1 MYSLYWLRRSRTSSL
16 RRSSTA
22 NSSEMT
28 SAIFSAT
35 RSGFDVSMV
44 PGVRL
49 FTSCLEMYE
58 TNSLAHSMLLAR
70 EFVSYISK
78 QLVKSLTPGT
88 IETSNPDLVAEK
100 IAEVISE
107 ELAVEDR
114 LNDEVRDLLSQY
126 SEYMRRESVS
136 YQEMFR
142 RIKNTLISQRKVV
155 KASGRDTGDAM
166 KLSRDKVTDISHKVI
181 EMLRKSRELRLRNK
195 DSNAVRL
202 EIVRLMTEVLMTED
216 KVDRAARA
224 KIRTQKRDIP
234 EGSEEW
240 DILLRRY
247 YSEELKK
254 LGIDIAGR

>member
-1 MYSLYWLRRSRTSSL
+1 
-16 RRSSTA
+16 
-22 NSSEMT
+22 
-28 SAIFSAT
+28 
-35 RSGFDVSMV
+35 
-44 PGVRL
+44 
-49 FTSCLEMYE
+49 
-58 TNSLAHSMLLAR
+58 MLLAR
-70 EFVSYISK
+70 EFVTYISK
-78 QLVKSLTPGT
+78 QIVKSLTPGT
-88 IETSNPDLVAEK
+88 IETSSPELVAEK

-107 ELAVEDR
+107 ELSAEDR

-126 SEYMRRESVS
+126 SEYMRREGVS

-166 KLSRDKVTDISHKVI
+166 KLSRDKVTDISHKIV
-181 EMLRKSRELRLRNK
+181 EMLRKSRDLRLRNK
-195 DSNAVRL
+195 DTNAVRL
-202 EIVRLMTEVLMTED
+202 EIVRHMTEVLVTED

-224 KIRTQKRDIP
+224 KVRTLKRDIP

-240 DILLRRY
+240 DLLLRRY

>member
-1 MYSLYWLRRSRTSSL
+1 
-16 RRSSTA
+16 
-22 NSSEMT
+22 
-28 SAIFSAT
+28 
-35 RSGFDVSMV
+35 
-44 PGVRL
+44 
-49 FTSCLEMYE
+49 
-58 TNSLAHSMLLAR
+58 MLLAR

-100 IAEVISE
+100 IAEVICE

-126 SEYMRRESVS
+126 SEYMRREGVS

-166 KLSRDKVTDISHKVI
+166 KLSRDKVSDISHKII

-216 KVDRAARA
+216 KVDRAARN

-247 YSEELKK
+247 YAEELKK